1 MSQKTL
7 VRRLIDFL
15 KKPEAVDRSQREP
28 VYNAYDDYEPH
39 ANHAAAAPTP
49 GETPVP
55 EHEHER
61 SEPLMASRGERS
73 PGQASRLDAL
83 IMRAIQQFGGQFSFV
98 IRYDERGRM
107 RYVTGRDMQGRYVD
121 HTAINPD
128 RHALLSTLDSGQSQL
143 FTQTAGR
150 AAIAVLC
157 GPLWIDDEVVGLLYI
172 DSPARSRLHRGVFDV
187 FCEQAA
193 RMLLEEPA

>member
-15 KKPEAVDRSQREP
+15 KRPDALERSQREP
-28 VYNAYDDYEPH
+28 VYNSYDDYEPQ
-39 ANHAAAAPTP
+39 ANHTAAAPTA
-49 GETPVP
+49 GEAPP
-55 EHEHER
+55 EHEQER
-61 SEPLMASRGERS
+61 SEPLVASHNERL
-73 PGQASRLDAL
+73 PGHASRLDAL
-83 IMRAIQQFGGQFSFV
+83 IMRAIQQFGAQFGFV
-98 IRYDERGRM
+98 IRYDDEGRM
-107 RYVTGRDMQGRYVD
+107 RYVTGRDMQSRYVD

-143 FTQTAGR
+143 FVQTGGR

-157 GPLWIDDEVVGLLYI
+157 GPLWVEDEVVGLLYL

-193 RMLLEEPA
+193 RMLLEEPT